1 MLISKQQKVVFF
13 GCPLD
18 CDEKHDAIEE
28 KQAGAVLSGTTD
40 DPFDT
45 ILDLVRQEVPAEL
58 WEAKGSIPVPSW
70 LRPLPQGQ
78 DRLKLVVDEF
88 IRFMDQ
94 DGCRQTAAEVDEF
107 VTRQVLPD
115 LPCMVAVDHSLSGG
129 VFKALVRHHGEENLS
144 LIIVDSHTDA
154 VPMSLMAEA
163 IQYDIDTNPNSVY
176 DRNDPFLYNRTDSYN
191 ASSFIHHLLAEHIL
205 APANLYLIGVSDYP
219 EKRALRLKDPRI
231 AHYTGIWSGLKR
243 RGVKVITKDE
253 CLTKPSKLKALLK
266 NIKTPYLYISIDM
279 DIGARNALEGV
290 RFRNWK
296 GLGEKQIY
304 KVIGLICDFVSK
316 DIQLAGMDITEINPR
331 RAGPSSASGQD
342 RTYRIATNLIKRVAF
357 NLNPTSRKNLP
368 QRH

>member
-1 MLISKQQKVVFF
+1 MLNSKQQKVIFF

-45 ILDLVRQEVPAEL
+45 ILDLIRQEVPVEL

-94 DGCRQTAAEVDEF
+94 DGCRQTASEVDEF

-115 LPCMVAVDHSLSGG
+115 LPCMVAVDHSLTGG
-129 VFKALVRHHGEENLS
+129 VFKALTRHLGEENLS

-154 VPMSLMAEA
+154 VPMPLMAEA
-163 IQYDIDTNPNSVY
+163 IQYDIDTNPDSVY

-191 ASSFIHHLLAEHIL
+191 ASSFIHHLLAEQIL

-243 RGVKVITKDE
+243 RGAKIITKEE
-253 CLTKPSKLKALLK
+253 CLIKPSKLKALLK
-266 NIKTPYLYISIDM
+266 NIKTPYLYVSIDM

-296 GLGEKQIY
+296 GLAEKQIY
-304 KVIGLICDFVSK
+304 KVIGLICEFVSK

-331 RAGPSSASGQD
+331 RAGRNFTSGQD
-342 RTYRIATNLIKRVAF
+342 RTYRIAANLIKRVAF
-357 NLNPTSRKNLP
+357 NLNRTSRN
-368 QRH
+368 

>member
-1 MLISKQQKVVFF
+1 MLNSKKQKVVLF

-28 KQAGAVLSGTTD
+28 KQAGTVLSGTTD

-45 ILDLVRQEVPAEL
+45 ILDLIRQEVPAEL
-58 WEAKGSIPVPSW
+58 WDAKGSIPVPSW

-88 IRFMDQ
+88 IRFMDE

-115 LPCMVAVDHSLSGG
+115 IPCMVAVDHALSGG
-129 VFKALVRHHGEENLS
+129 GFKALARHLGEENIA

-154 VPMSLMAEA
+154 VPMPLMAEA
-163 IQYDIDTNPNSVY
+163 IQYDIDTNPNSIY
-176 DRNDPFLYNRTDSYN
+176 DRNDPFLYDRPDSYN
-191 ASSFIHHLLAEHIL
+191 ASSFVHHLLEEQIL
-205 APANLYLIGVSDYP
+205 APANLYLIGISDYP

-231 AHYTGIWSGLKR
+231 ANYTGIWSGLKR
-243 RGVKVITKDE
+243 RGAKVITKDE
-253 CLTKPSKLKALLK
+253 CLTKPSKLKVLLR
-266 NIKTPYLYISIDM
+266 NIKTPYLYVSIDM

-296 GLGEKQIY
+296 GLAEKQIY
-304 KVIGLICDFVSK
+304 KVIDLICDSVSK

-331 RAGPSSASGQD
+331 RAGSRFASGQD

-357 NLNPTSRKNLP
+357 NLSRTSTN
-368 QRH
+368 